1 MEYEMELHIAPF
13 VVPVLGTLIPRRR
26 NPVIIAKTDE
36 RIAFEVNVE
45 RQTTEITFNFENVP
59 KPKFLKMF
67 LEEFLRGLG
76 EKGLKVTV
84 NVRGAFE
91 SFKISTYAILTAHL
105 MVIIGNKLGYD
116 VSIDDIEKYSPL
128 LESKE
133 LISYLPIIMALRVS
147 TLKNKSM
154 IYRFREGWIELP
166 SKNKFKSYM
175 LNIPNKVVTTRTN
188 IGNIDLLA
196 HIGGRNIID
205 ATQMLRIKGILESY
219 IITEESLQY
228 AIYNLED
235 IVDLNMYFKC
245 RCIIFPD
252 IESSSLICFK
262 KPYGKCEEIIVTLG
276 ERK

>member
-1 MEYEMELHIAPF
+1 MELHIAPF

-36 RIAFEVNVE
+36 RIAFEVSVE

-84 NVRGAFE
+84 NVRGTFE

-166 SKNKFKSYM
+166 SKNKFKGYM

-205 ATQMLRIKGILESY
+205 ATQMLRVKSILESY

-245 RCIIFPD
+245 KCIIFPD

-262 KPYGKCEEIIVTLG
+262 KPHGRCEEIIVTLG
-276 ERK
+276 EKK